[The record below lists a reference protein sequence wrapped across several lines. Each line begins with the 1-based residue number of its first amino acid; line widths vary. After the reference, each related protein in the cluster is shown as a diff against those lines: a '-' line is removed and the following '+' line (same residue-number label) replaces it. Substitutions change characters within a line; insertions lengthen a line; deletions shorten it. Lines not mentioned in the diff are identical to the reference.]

1 MYNHPGNCLIKFQL
15 LYFSMIRNIKSLITG
30 MFITGL
36 VFNYSCKAP
45 TSLVRN
51 QPLQLPETYNGIND
65 SLSIGE
71 YHRNIFFKDTV
82 LTGLIDSALAHNLD
96 LQNTIQKVMMARAS
110 LLSQKG
116 MGLPTLD
123 FFASAGVDK
132 YGKYTMSG
140 VGNFDTN
147 LSQNIDKDQKVTNPA
162 QDFFLGL
169 KSNWEIDLWGKIKS
183 RKKAAYSRVLASEKG
198 RQWVA
203 TQLVATV
210 ASYYYE
216 LLALDNRLEI
226 VHRNIALQERAVEV
240 VKAQMEAG
248 RATSLAVQQFS
259 AQLLQTQSLEYETNL
274 NIIKLENE
282 LNSLLGRY
290 AQTPIPRGKTIRQQQ
305 LIDQIHTGI
314 PAALLEHRPDIQQAE
329 WELAAS
335 KADVDAARK
344 AFLPTLNITPY
355 MGFNAFKLP
364 LLLANGSLTYG
375 LLGGLTQPLMNRYQ
389 LKGDFAIAD
398 AQQQIAV
405 NNYKQTI
412 LHAYEEVISNLKG
425 IEHYKKIVA
434 LNQDEVETLTE
445 AVATSNDLYFSGYAS
460 YLEVITAQKGVL
472 EAELKRTIA
481 QKELLLYT
489 VNLYRSLGGGWE

>member
-1 MYNHPGNCLIKFQL
+1 MKRYFKLLIAGTFIIGIV
-15 LYFSMIRNIKSLITG
+15 FS
-30 MFITGL
+30 
-36 VFNYSCKAP
+36 YSCKTP
-45 TSLVRN
+45 SSLVKY
-51 QPLQLPETYNGIND
+51 QPLHLPETYNGSND
-65 SLSIGE
+65 TLSIGKE
-71 YHRNIFFKDTV
+71 KRNIFFKDAV
-82 LTGLIDSALAHNLD
+82 LIGLIDTALANNID
-96 LQNTIQKVMMARAS
+96 LQNTIQKVMMARAV

-123 FFASAGVDK
+123 LFASAGVDK

-198 RQWVA
+198 RQWVT
-203 TQLVATV
+203 TQLVAAI

-216 LLALDNRLEI
+216 ILALDNRLEI

-259 AQLLQTQSLEYETNL
+259 AQLLQTRSLEYETSL
-274 NIIKLENE
+274 NIIRLENE
-282 LNSLLGRY
+282 LNSLMGRY

-305 LIDQIHTGI
+305 LMDQIHTGI

-335 KADVDAARK
+335 KSDVDAARK
-344 AFLPTLNITPY
+344 AFLPVLNITPY
-355 MGFNAFKLP
+355 LGFNAFKLP
-364 LLLANGSLTYG
+364 LLLANGSLAYG
-375 LLGGLTQPLMNRYQ
+375 LLGGLTQPLLNRYQ
-389 LKGDFAIAD
+389 LKSDFAIAD

-412 LHAYEEVISNLKG
+412 LHAYEEVSINLNG

-434 LNQDEVETLTE
+434 LNQYEVEILTA
-445 AVATSNDLYFSGYAS
+445 AVTTSNDLYFSGYAS
-460 YLEVITAQKGVL
+460 YLEVISAQKGVL